1 MRFTSSVRM
10 TISNNNYQPH
20 LKAYYNS
27 SPKVSLNNTNSQT
40 TTYKPLGGGIGG
52 LKNPIVGR
60 IFQVKPGC
68 GSCGK

>member
-1 MRFTSSVRM
+1 MRSSNSIRM
-10 TISNNNYQPH
+10 NISNNNYQTQ
-20 LKAYYNS
+20 LRAYYNS
-27 SPKVSLNNTNSQT
+27 SPKVSLNTPT
-40 TTYKPLGGGIGG
+40 PTYKALGGIGG